1 MLRNEIEREIYNN
14 NKIQELTKTR
24 ENWWEEEEEEAE
36 LKHIRI
42 RTKWNWLAEWR
53 VEDYCR
59 YRILRGLP
67 AAAAAAAAAEAAEAS
82 KPSPSSNAAVAPE
95 AVRVAR
101 ALEAAEFHPS
111 RWAE

>member
-24 ENWWEEEEEEAE
+24 ENWWEEEEKEAE

-67 AAAAAAAAAEAAEAS
+67 AAAAAAEAAEAS
-82 KPSPSSNAAVAPE
+82 KPSPSSNAAAAPE

>member
-67 AAAAAAAAAEAAEAS
+67 AAAEAAEAS